1 MTKQA
6 FYKTPSVIRVP
17 SQGTVAKVTEF
28 CRAERSFDPMIGC
41 RKLWKLYKKEQGYI
55 SRRTF
60 ESILAANELIL
71 RLSRRTTRTTFSGH
85 GLRLYP
91 NLVYSLI
98 PERPCQVWVADITYI
113 RLHNTDGT
121 TRFCYLSIVMD
132 AYSRYI
138 MGYYVGLTLETAYS
152 LVALNLALENS
163 HKLGLDITGMI
174 HHSDRGV
181 QYASEDHVEVLK
193 TNSISISM
201 TEDSNPTDNSRAE
214 RINSTVKNELLHGC
228 EFKDIQDVMDKLPN
242 RIAYYNNRRPHM
254 SLGGI
259 TPAEALRKRGELK
272 KEWKSYRDEAIAR
285 EKKTV

>member
-1 MTKQA
+1 M
-6 FYKTPSVIRVP
+6 
-17 SQGTVAKVTEF
+17 
-28 CRAERSFDPMIGC
+28 
-41 RKLWKLYKKEQGYI
+41 
-55 SRRTF
+55 
-60 ESILAANELIL
+60 
-71 RLSRRTTRTTFSGH
+71 
-85 GLRLYP
+85 
-91 NLVYSLI
+91 
-98 PERPCQVWVADITYI
+98 
-113 RLHNTDGT
+113 
-121 TRFCYLSIVMD
+121 
-132 AYSRYI
+132 
-138 MGYYVGLTLETAYS
+138 
-152 LVALNLALENS
+152 ALNLALENS
-163 HKLGLDITGMI
+163 RKLGLDITGMI

-181 QYASEDHVEVLK
+181 QYASEDYVEVLK

-228 EFKDIQDVMDKLPN
+228 EFRDIQDVMDKLPN